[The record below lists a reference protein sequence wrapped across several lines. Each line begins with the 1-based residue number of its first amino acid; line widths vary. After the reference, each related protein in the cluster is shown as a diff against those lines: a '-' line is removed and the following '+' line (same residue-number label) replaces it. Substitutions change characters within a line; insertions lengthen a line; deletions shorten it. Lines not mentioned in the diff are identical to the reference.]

1 MAIVKRKRCVGC
13 HAVLADYVD
22 VKRGRCYACHEKRRT
37 PHPWKKDR

>member
-13 HAVLADYVD
+13 RMILVDYVD
-22 VKRGRCYACHEKRRT
+22 LKRGRCGACQLRLA